1 MICITDHIRTYLDE
15 FIKEDDGFSDIYS
28 RVIAKDKEESKN
40 ALIYINKLLNE
51 LVRNQDRDLNYINI
65 HIEGAD
71 ESTIHHISEFV
82 CIKFFLLAIDT
93 EETAPIESDILGQKL
108 IEHQKML
115 TYRFRETPPYV
126 SGKKM
131 SLKAKRW
138 VEEKARIT
146 AIHKFY
152 TEIAKRRN
160 ERCASLQPR
169 TVVNVLHKELN
180 YLLNLFNASPFAV
193 FIDQIRR
200 TSSYVLLNCDKSRNE
215 IDGIKTSND
224 DYLSDG
230 IENVILIDCER
241 KRVSQSFNS
250 RELSEWSSTGKLTRL
265 IVFSFS
271 NDLFSFNRLKSR
283 LDRIQTR
290 YYSIPKFPSYQAY
303 TILSEEL
310 KMLSMPN
317 QIRTPTIDFFGEGHS
332 TFWEDFKLEIGVYE
346 GLYELKSIK
355 MMNVYSL
362 VINKELKQILLD
374 DIFNFSETPKIIT
387 NDTRESLR
395 ELTTESISSLKTS
408 LNNALDFI
416 IQSPWPNYLSDKV
429 VRVPS
434 IIIPYGM
441 RRHDSFM
448 RALQVALRITRH
460 NKLLTWFDWN
470 VASDDE
476 VIILDYRDVGRFPFG
491 ISPNIVE
498 LEAKDASKIKCY
510 FLKFL
515 FKNKFDWA
523 IYNYNSN
530 LIKMLN
536 NELRVKY
543 FDWTSLFDNCQS
555 IKPEREDSTIWDFE
569 NLYESGNP
577 TANVKVK
584 FKNST
589 KFKSY
594 SASELFVVKYS
605 MANKFRVY
613 RIEDLLEDDHSDNYS
628 IQMLDELHSELNIY
642 EKIANVKKE
651 EEELQLI
658 RSNYS
663 LDKNEKA
670 DRLWKIL
677 LKKRCHNNSVD
688 AIYDEV
694 RLYIETR
701 RLKLVS
707 KNTFNEHW
715 INPDSKSLIPREKK
729 VFYSLCEYL
738 GLPKSYFKIMLR
750 LKNAEV
756 QNSRRNSKQMNALL
770 SDLINCGCFDDNAD
784 ILEILTPLKNQFL
797 SDHDF
802 DEIGFYEETLI
813 EDLEALVEL
822 LKPYLNPIQVEKIE
836 LSQV

>member
-82 CIKFFLLAIDT
+82 CIKFFLLGVDAEEVASIENDLLGKKIT
-93 EETAPIESDILGQKL
+93 EQI
-108 IEHQKML
+108 KML
-115 TYRFRETPPYV
+115 TYRFRETPSYV
-126 SGKKM
+126 SGKKVT
-131 SLKAKRW
+131 LKAKRW
-138 VEEKARIT
+138 AEEKARIT
-146 AIHKFY
+146 AIHGFY
-152 TEIAKRRN
+152 SDILKRRN
-160 ERCASLQPR
+160 ERGASIQPR
-169 TVVNVLHKELN
+169 TIINVLHKELR
-180 YLLNLFNASPFAV
+180 YLLNQFNANPYAL
-193 FIDQIRR
+193 FIDQIKKD
-200 TSSYVLLNCDKSRNE
+200 SSYLLLNCDKSRND
-215 IDGIKTSND
+215 IDGIKTLND

-230 IENVILIDCER
+230 IENIILIDCER
-241 KRVSQSFNS
+241 KRISQSFNW
-250 RELSEWSSTGKLTRL
+250 RELSEWSNTGKLTNL

-271 NDLFSFNRLKSR
+271 NGSFSFNRLKSR

-303 TILSEEL
+303 TILAEEL
-310 KMLSMPN
+310 RMLSIPN
-317 QIRTPTIDFFGEGHS
+317 QIRTPTINFFGEGHS

-395 ELTTESISSLKTS
+395 ELTVESISSLKTS
-408 LNNALDFI
+408 LNNTLDFI
-416 IQSPWPNYLSDKV
+416 IQSPWPNYLSDKA

-434 IIIPYGM
+434 IIIPDGI
-441 RRHDSFM
+441 RRHDLFM

-460 NKLLTWFDWN
+460 NKLLIWFDWN

-491 ISPNIVE
+491 IIPNIVE
-498 LEAKDASKIKCY
+498 LEAKDASKIECY
-510 FLKFL
+510 FLKFF
-515 FKNKFDWA
+515 FKDKFDWA

-530 LIKMLN
+530 LTKMLN

-543 FDWTSLFDNCQS
+543 FDWTGLFDKCQS
-555 IKPEREDSTIWDFE
+555 IKPEREESTIWDFE

-577 TANVKVK
+577 SVNVKVK
-584 FKNST
+584 FTNSA
-589 KFKSY
+589 KFRSY
-594 SASELFVVKYS
+594 SASELFVVRNS

-613 RIEDLLEDDHSDNYS
+613 RIEDLIEDDHSDNYS

-677 LKKRCHNNSVD
+677 LRRRCHNNSID

-750 LKNAEV
+750 LKNVEV